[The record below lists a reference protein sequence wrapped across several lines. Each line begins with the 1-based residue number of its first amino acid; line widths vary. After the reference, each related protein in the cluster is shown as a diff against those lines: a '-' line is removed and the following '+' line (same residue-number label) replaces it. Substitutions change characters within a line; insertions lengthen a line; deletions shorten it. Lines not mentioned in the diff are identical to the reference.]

1 MKKLQLALLL
11 FFILSCNNNTNT
23 NTKEDIGTTTID
35 NIDTSKEQPMEKY
48 TSDEIED
55 YKNQVRNVIKQCK
68 EIQINDNESLDD
80 IQIQLQTIS
89 SFWNSIE
96 GNIIEAKI
104 DSTTF
109 PFKTQDSAIN
119 ILKKYQKKYFP
130 KLRKA
135 FVYQT
140 NKKLWIDDA
149 GAYASGDDNEFITF
163 TGNYFLP
170 NANKQETAETLMH
183 QLQRLRFKM
192 LLFRWFKGDDNPTV
206 YEIKSDWDDDIFTYE

>member
-1 MKKLQLALLL
+1 MAVNVRKGGNAT
-11 FFILSCNNNTNT
+11 S
-23 NTKEDIGTTTID
+23 DTTAI
-35 NIDTSKEQPMEKY
+35 SKEQPLKKY
-48 TSDEIED
+48 TLNEISDF
-55 YKNQVRNVIKQCK
+55 KTQFRNVIKNSK
-68 EIQINDNESLDD
+68 ELQIDNSESFDAIQT
-80 IQIQLQTIS
+80 QLKTIS
-89 SFWNSIE
+89 TYWNSIE
-96 GNIIEAKI
+96 GNIIKAKI

-149 GAYASGDDNEFITF
+149 GAYVSGDDNEFITL

-170 NANKQETAETLMH
+170 NAVKQETAQTLMP
-183 QLQRLRFKM
+183 QLRRLRFKM
-192 LLFRWFKGDDNPTV
+192 LLFRWFKGDDNPTA
-206 YEIKSDWDDDIFTYE
+206 YQIKSDWDDDIFTYE